1 MMTTEICLGPI
12 PLLLL
17 TTFDKQIFNNISTE
31 GVTSRSENKTSTI
44 QKHCPTSKIF
54 TKMKDEY
61 DDVSRK
67 KITDSRKFENHLI

>member
-1 MMTTEICLGPI
+1 MMTAEICLGPI

-31 GVTSRSENKTSTI
+31 GVTSSSENKTSAI

-54 TKMKDEY
+54 NKMKDEY
-61 DDVSRK
+61 DDMSRK
-67 KITDSRKFENHLI
+67 K